1 MIKSVIGVILIA
13 VVIGALIP
21 VLLPVLFDTI
31 GDIGDLTHADAGA
44 ELDLLQT
51 MWPIVVM
58 VIVIGVA
65 AGLVFFALRRFGVIK

>member
-1 MIKSVIGVILIA
+1 MIKSVIGVLLIA

-31 GDIGDLTHADAGA
+31 GDIDDITHADAGA
-44 ELDLLQT
+44 ELTLLKT

-58 VIVIGVA
+58 VVIIGIA
-65 AGLVFFALRRFGVIK
+65 AGMVFFALRRFGVIK